1 MSATFFVSD
10 LHLCETRPQTTR
22 LFLDFLAN
30 HASKAEALYILG
42 DLFEYWAGDDDLD
55 DLHHS
60 EIVSALRV
68 LSEYGTTI
76 RIMHG
81 NRDLL
86 MGQAFARACGAELLP
101 DPLIIQLH
109 GRKTML
115 THGDT
120 MCTDDVEYQQFRRQ
134 VHTPSWQQTF
144 LALPLAQR
152 KAQIAAFRARSEQEK
167 LHKDR
172 RIMDVNADAVAEMV
186 RNHDYPEV
194 LIHGHTH
201 RPDRHRLVVDGR
213 VCERIVLADWDASGS
228 YLLYD
233 DTGCRAITI
242 T

>member
-10 LHLCETRPQTTR
+10 LHLCETRPHTTR

-30 HASKAEALYILG
+30 HASQAETLYILG
-42 DLFEYWAGDDDLD
+42 DLFEYWAGDDDLNE
-55 DLHHS
+55 LHHN

-68 LSEYGTTI
+68 LSEQGTTI

-86 MGQAFARACGAELLP
+86 MGQAFAKACGAELLP
-101 DPLIIQLH
+101 DPLMIQLH
-109 GRKTML
+109 GRKTVL

-134 VHTPSWQQTF
+134 VHDPSWQQTF
-144 LALPLAQR
+144 LALPLTQR

-172 RIMDVNADAVAEMV
+172 RIMDVNVDAVAEMI
-186 RNHDYPEV
+186 RNHNYPEV

-213 VCERIVLADWDASGS
+213 VCERIVLADWDTSGS
-228 YLLYD
+228 YLLCD
-233 DTGCRAITI
+233 DAGCRAIAI